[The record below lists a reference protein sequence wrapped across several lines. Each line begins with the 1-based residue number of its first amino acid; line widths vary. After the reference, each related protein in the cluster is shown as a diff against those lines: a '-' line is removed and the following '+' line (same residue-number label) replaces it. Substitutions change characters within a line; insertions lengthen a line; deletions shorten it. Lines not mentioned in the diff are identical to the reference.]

1 MIAFLYSLSDL
12 SVAVLFSA
20 VAAVAFTVAPL
31 LRVRLFGEV
40 SEASSEFA
48 RTTMTAITGF
58 TGVVLA
64 FSLVQAQGNLRAVER
79 TVATEAMQLH
89 QIDRTL
95 TSYGDERVTA
105 IRDAVRAYTQSV
117 VADEWPK
124 LSEGGN
130 SEVTAELFHGLSQ
143 RILAIEPASARQNII
158 YGDLV
163 KMVDQLAESRQ
174 DRLGATNLAL
184 PAIYWEAI
192 GFLMVLLITFSAFVE
207 PRRAVS
213 LGGLG
218 AGLALL
224 VTLVFI
230 FDQPFLGDISV
241 TPDPLVKV
249 LAAMDGRAPTQ
260 PFMPPGANSS
270 SWRLRGPY
278 PTPSPR
284 S

>member
-64 FSLVQAQGNLRAVER
+64 FSLVQAQGNLRGVER

-95 TSYGDERVTA
+95 TSYGDERVAA
-105 IRDAVRAYTQSV
+105 IRDAVRAYTQSI

-124 LSEGGN
+124 LSEGERSG
-130 SEVTAELFHGLSQ
+130 VTAELFHGLSQ
-143 RILAIEPASARQNII
+143 RILAIEPASARKNII

-174 DRLGATNLAL
+174 DRLSATDLAL
-184 PAIYWEAI
+184 PAIYWETI
-192 GFLMVLLITFSAFVE
+192 GSLIVLLITFSAFVE
-207 PRRAVS
+207 PRRAVA

-241 TPDPLVKV
+241 TPDPLIKV
-249 LAAMDGRAPTQ
+249 LAVMGDRAPTQ

-270 SWRLRGPY
+270 SSRLQGPY